1 MEYIQYIVIILSL
14 LKNDYY
20 ASKVRRETLCVIA
33 SLLIK
38 FPALSKA
45 ASKESTLFTHELRSW
60 SGAVSEEE
68 EALEPSFSFP
78 GEALLLLTFLK
89 VAMPFGRSIFA
100 WTFSSRR
107 ISTSCLGFV
116 HG

>member
-1 MEYIQYIVIILSL
+1 M
-14 LKNDYY
+14 
-20 ASKVRRETLCVIA
+20 RRETLCVIA

-45 ASKESTLFTHELRSW
+45 ASKESALFTHELRSW

-78 GEALLLLTFLK
+78 GEVLLLLTFLK

-100 WTFSSRR
+100 WTFFEQ
-107 ISTSCLGFV
+107 TDF
-116 HG
+116 

>member
-14 LKNDYY
+14 LKRLLRFQSEE
-20 ASKVRRETLCVIA
+20 ARIVIA

-38 FPALSKA
+38 FPALSK

-89 VAMPFGRSIFA
+89 VAMPFGRGSIFA
-100 WTFSSRR
+100 WTFSSRPVADR
-107 ISTSCLGFV
+107 SVGFV
-116 HG
+116 RG

>member
-1 MEYIQYIVIILSL
+1 M
-14 LKNDYY
+14 
-20 ASKVRRETLCVIA
+20 RRETLCVIA

-68 EALEPSFSFP
+68 EALEPSFSFQ
-78 GEALLLLTFLK
+78 GEVLLLLLTFLK

-100 WTFSSRR
+100 WTFFEQTDFDKRVSASSTVKHN
-107 ISTSCLGFV
+107 S
-116 HG
+116 

>member
-1 MEYIQYIVIILSL
+1 M
-14 LKNDYY
+14 
-20 ASKVRRETLCVIA
+20 RRETLCVIA

-78 GEALLLLTFLK
+78 GEGAVVVDFSEGGDA
-89 VAMPFGRSIFA
+89 VRSVDFRVDFFRA
-100 WTFSSRR
+100 DGFRQAR
-107 ISTSCLGFV
+107 LGFV
-116 HG
+116 HC